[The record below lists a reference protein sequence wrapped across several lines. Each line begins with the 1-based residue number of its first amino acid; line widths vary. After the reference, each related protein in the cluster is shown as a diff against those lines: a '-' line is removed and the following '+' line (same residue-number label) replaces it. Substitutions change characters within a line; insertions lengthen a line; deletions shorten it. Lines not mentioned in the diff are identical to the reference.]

1 MHIGPDLRTPMTTS
15 ERSRRHARH
24 RVRVFVKVFTLSGE
38 TLEGVSND
46 VSERGMTLY
55 VSRRFEIGQQ
65 VRVEF
70 RIPTSLEYVNL
81 DALVRDCN
89 GFRCGVEFHDLDATH
104 ERVLRKSCEELTAL
118 LSVPSSA
125 QSANAL

>member
-1 MHIGPDLRTPMTTS
+1 MPNTTS
-15 ERSRRHARH
+15 DRSRRHARH

-38 TLEGVSND
+38 ALEGVSND
-46 VSERGMTLY
+46 FSEAGMALY

-81 DALVRDCN
+81 DALVRACN
-89 GFRCGVEFHDLDATH
+89 GFRCGVEFHDMGATH
-104 ERVLRKSCEELTAL
+104 ERMLRKSCEELTAL
-118 LSVPSSA
+118 LSVQSSTQPA
-125 QSANAL
+125 GAI